1 MKLNRNS
8 RSAEVDLWESYR
20 QKLME
25 VRPLSTSSI
34 VIYAV
39 LVGLALSGQPARG
52 TPLTA
57 NLTCV
62 LTGSDSITCD
72 PSSSFGRVTLDDSV
86 GGGQISLTVDVQGI
100 AGKFRDLM
108 LNFDGPGITWV
119 SSGDGQASL
128 VPDGFSLPPY
138 HDGKFDIGGSD
149 QQNWNSTSALYTTLL
164 TGSGPLTLDMF
175 NVTDS
180 QGNLNVALH
189 LQDLATGDS
198 IKVGGIWEGGGGP
211 PEELNPEPGT
221 AALLSGGLIALVW
234 ALRRRRAS

>member
-1 MKLNRNS
+1 MKVQLLGALR
-8 RSAEVDLWESYR
+8 V
-20 QKLME
+20 
-25 VRPLSTSSI
+25 
-34 VIYAV
+34 V
-39 LVGLALSGQPARG
+39 LYVVLTALALGGQPAHADL
-52 TPLTA
+52 LTA
-57 NLTCV
+57 NLNCI
-62 LTGSDSITCD
+62 LSGSNELSCS
-72 PSSSFGRVTLDDSV
+72 PGYFFGTVTLDDSV